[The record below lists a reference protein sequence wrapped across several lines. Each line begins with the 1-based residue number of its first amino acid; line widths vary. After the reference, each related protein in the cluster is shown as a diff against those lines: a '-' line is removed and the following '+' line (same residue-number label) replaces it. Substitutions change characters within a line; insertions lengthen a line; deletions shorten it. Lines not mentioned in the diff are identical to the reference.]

1 MSGTPPLAVS
11 SSGNFIVDSEGHSI
25 FDACG
30 GAAVSSVGHSHPRVL
45 EAMRGQLDRL
55 AYAHS
60 SFFTSEPAEKL
71 ADFLTSNCRGDMS
84 HVYFTSGGSESVET
98 ALKLARQYF
107 VEIGQP
113 TRSKFIARFQSYHGN
128 TLGALGVGGNMWRRK
143 MYDPILVEGHH
154 VSPCY
159 VYRGLRSFET
169 LEQYTDRLISETEAM
184 ILALGA
190 ENVAGFVAEPVVG
203 ATLGAVAATPG
214 YFARL
219 REICDR
225 HGVLLILDEVM
236 CGMGRTGTLFAYEQE
251 NIVPDIVTIAKGLGG
266 GYAPIGAVMIREVIT
281 ASPLETIEDAARTLH
296 RHRISSLPVVNAHGD
311 LQGILTETDI
321 LYAFVHLLG
330 GMQACSRME
339 VVVAD
344 RPGELARA
352 IRIVSEQLGLNI
364 VSMLV
369 PSAATG
375 EARTAIINVAT
386 IDPRE
391 ALAALQ
397 GAGFRVGWPALDNDL
412 SATVPE

>member
-1 MSGTPPLAVS
+1 VLPTGELAGILS
-11 SSGNFIVDSEGHSI
+11 DRDI
-25 FDACG
+25 
-30 GAAVSSVGHSHPRVL
+30 
-45 EAMRGQLDRL
+45 RL
-55 AYAHS
+55 AMPS
-60 SFFTSEPAEKL
+60 P
-71 ADFLTSNCRGDMS
+71 LT
-84 HVYFTSGGSESVET
+84 
-98 ALKLARQYF
+98 
-107 VEIGQP
+107 
-113 TRSKFIARFQSYHGN
+113 
-128 TLGALGVGGNMWRRK
+128 
-143 MYDPILVEGHH
+143 
-154 VSPCY
+154 VSDEE
-159 VYRGLRSFET
+159 R
-169 LEQYTDRLISETEAM
+169 
-184 ILALGA
+184 
-190 ENVAGFVAEPVVG
+190 AGFLE
-203 ATLGAVAATPG
+203 
-214 YFARL
+214 
-219 REICDR
+219 
-225 HGVLLILDEVM
+225 
-236 CGMGRTGTLFAYEQE
+236 RT
-251 NIVPDIVTIAKGLGG
+251 
-266 GYAPIGAVMIREVIT
+266 PIGAVMIREVIT

-311 LQGILTETDI
+311 LQGILTETHI